1 MIATL
6 GAGYADGLARSLSGV
21 GSVFICDEPAPIIGR
36 VSMDLIAVD
45 VSHIPERLL
54 DKTSYAEIIGEKQS
68 ADELATSGGTIG
80 YEILTS
86 IGHRYARNYK
96 GAI

>member
-1 MIATL
+1 
-6 GAGYADGLARSLSGV
+6 
-21 GSVFICDEPAPIIGR
+21 
-36 VSMDLIAVD
+36 
-45 VSHIPERLL
+45 LL
-54 DKTSYAEIIGEKQS
+54 DKTQYAEIIGEKQS

-86 IGHRYARNYK
+86 IGRRYARIYK